1 MKAAIRR
8 SRPEEEYY
16 FKEGCHILELSNRPD
31 DPAVSIARVRVMPGV
46 STRRHRLQGIT
57 ERYVILSGDGL
68 VSIGGQAPQPVASGD
83 VVVIP
88 PRCTQRIAN
97 RGSTDLVFLA
107 ICTPRFFLE
116 AYEEVGSAE
125 A

>member
-1 MKAAIRR
+1 MKPTIKP

-31 DPAVSIARVRVMPGV
+31 DPAVSIARVRVAPGV
-46 STRRHRLQGIT
+46 TTRLHRLKGIT
-57 ERYVILSGDGL
+57 ERYVMLSGDGL
-68 VSIGGQAPQPVASGD
+68 VSVGGQTPQRVEAGD

-88 PRCTQRIAN
+88 PGCAQRIGN

-107 ICTPRFFLE
+107 ICTPRFIPE
-116 AYEEVGSAE
+116 AYEDVGDAE